1 MVPYSLGHTYG
12 THVTVNRTDDY
23 THIASIPKQAGTQF
37 VQKVQKISG
46 SRVLAMVDRS
56 GKRSP
61 IQLPPGLYNH
71 PRVAPDGKQ
80 LAVALEDATGQNIWI
95 YDLSG
100 AASPRRLTF
109 GSGLT
114 AEPTNMLVPGNQG
127 GAIPEGTR

>member
-1 MVPYSLGHTYG
+1 
-12 THVTVNRTDDY
+12 
-23 THIASIPKQAGTQF
+23 
-37 VQKVQKISG
+37 
-46 SRVLAMVDRS
+46 MVDRS

-95 YDLSG
+95 YDLKPHPRAGSLS
-100 AASPRRLTF
+100 AADLQQSRQTC
-109 GSGLT
+109 S
-114 AEPTNMLVPGNQG
+114 GNQG

>member
-1 MVPYSLGHTYG
+1 
-12 THVTVNRTDDY
+12 
-23 THIASIPKQAGTQF
+23 
-37 VQKVQKISG
+37 
-46 SRVLAMVDRS
+46 MVDRS

-61 IQLPPGLYNH
+61 IQLPPGLYNQ

-95 YDLSG
+95 YDWSG

-114 AEPTNMLVPGNQG
+114 AKPTNMLGQSGWSDSRGDALATLIYDPLRAARVRPDQ
-127 GAIPEGTR
+127 